1 MVREQGPR
9 KPDKSNRLAWLVQM
23 IPRRTDLTRTAV
35 HVGRVCR
42 QEVLAPSSVKG
53 WRRDDLIK
61 CDSFFY
67 TARLQKKTL
76 RLLIMYTAG
85 FVSGE
90 DAKDGNTSFIA
101 IGKCSPL

>member
-1 MVREQGPR
+1 MILGELTLHVLQYT
-9 KPDKSNRLAWLVQM
+9 LV
-23 IPRRTDLTRTAV
+23 
-35 HVGRVCR
+35 VCV
-42 QEVLAPSSVKG
+42 EVLAPSSVKG
-53 WRRDDLIK
+53 WRRGDLIK

-90 DAKDGNTSFIA
+90 DAKDGNTPFIA